1 MRTMI
6 CLILIV
12 LCSLMAGCTVFQRP
26 PVSSVPTPES
36 GPEVLYQMV
45 QKTDWLVTASIL
57 AAGLGVF
64 AFLNGSGAG
73 LKLVTAALVVL
84 SMTLAVARF
93 SVTIAVLAVVAA
105 IALLGYTIW
114 IKSTAIKE
122 IVSGVQGVKL
132 YGPTSR
138 EDINTILSDEQ
149 SPSTRGIVREYK
161 NKLKERRDVLRD
173 NHASSPAGD
182 AKVAETLGER
192 GN

>member
-1 MRTMI
+1 MI
-6 CLILIV
+6 LMIL
-12 LCSLMAGCTVFQRP
+12 CPLMAGCTVFQRP
-26 PVSSVPTPES
+26 PVPSVLTPES
-36 GPEVLYQMV
+36 GPETLYQMV

-122 IVSGVQGVKL
+122 IVRGVQGVKL
-132 YGPTSR
+132 CETASR
-138 EDINTILSDEQ
+138 EEINTILAGEQ

-161 NKLKERRDVLRD
+161 NKFKKRRDVLHS
-173 NHASSPAGD
+173 NPASPPAGD
-182 AKVAETLGER
+182 AEVETSLG
-192 GN
+192 